1 MHIFIGLKMEK
12 IIDNHL
18 KKCDTFQRWKRV
30 SKKYGHLTPPK
41 GCYHPIWE
49 NLCETNFYIKYQDKE
64 QRNLEVK
71 LLTGI

>member
-1 MHIFIGLKMEK
+1 MTLSKDE
-12 IIDNHL
+12 
-18 KKCDTFQRWKRV
+18 KRV

-49 NLCETNFYIKYQDKE
+49 NLCENDCYIKYQDKE